1 MNIRILENPRVICS
15 NRNSLHNYFA
25 WPTVARLPGGQL
37 AMTASGLRLKHVDP
51 FGKCILCYSF
61 DEGKTWTPPAVV
73 IDTPLDDRDGGIVS
87 FGENVMVTSFNNRIS
102 TQLGW
107 LDTET
112 DFNIGSLSPD
122 SVFRLYDNGDLSC
135 RRKYLEGYLAYVDA
149 EKAESDFLGS
159 TYRISRDGG
168 FTFGPVEQAPVT
180 APHGPAAAPDGTLYY
195 VGNPYRTTDGAAH
208 LQCWHMKESGEWELM
223 GQIPNISETVGGASL
238 LSCEPHAVILPHG
251 KLLVHIRVQTAYTPG
266 SNHVPYFTLWQ
277 SESTDGGRT
286 FSQPRPICEDTLL
299 GAPPHLLRLSD
310 GTLVCTCGLR
320 EAPFGIRALISR
332 DEGATWSEPFL
343 LYDNGGI
350 SLDLGYPA
358 SVELR
363 DGSILT
369 VFYAHPEPGAPA
381 EILQVI
387 WRPEND

>member
-1 MNIRILENPRVICS
+1 MIQILEKARVICS
-15 NRNSLHNYFA
+15 NRNSIHNYFA

-37 AMTASGLRLKHVDP
+37 AMVASGLRIKHVDP

-61 DEGKTWTPPAVV
+61 DEGRTWTPPAVV

-87 FGENVMVTSFNNRIS
+87 FGEKVMVTSFNNRIA

-112 DFNIGSLSPD
+112 EFNIGKLSPD
-122 SVFRLYDNGDLSC
+122 SGIRLYDNGLRDC
-135 RRKYLEGYLAYVDA
+135 RRRYLEGYLSYVDA
-149 EKAESDFLGS
+149 EKAESDYLGS

-180 APHGPAAAPDGTLYY
+180 APHGPAAAPDGSLYF
-195 VGNPYRTTDGAAH
+195 VGNPYKALDGVAR
-208 LQCWHMKESGEWELM
+208 LQCWHMETTGEWTLM
-223 GQIPNISETVGGASL
+223 GQIPSISETDRGLPL
-238 LSCEPHAVILPHG
+238 LSYEPHAIVLPDG
-251 KLLVHIRVQTAYTPG
+251 KILVHIRVQSPYTPG
-266 SNHVPYFTLWQ
+266 TNHAPCFTVWQ

-286 FSQPRPICEDTLL
+286 FTEPRKICEDPLL
-299 GAPPHLLRLSD
+299 GAPPHLLRLRD
-310 GTLVCTCGLR
+310 GTLVSTCGLR
-320 EAPFGIRALISR
+320 NGSFGIRALVSR
-332 DEGATWSEPFL
+332 DKGATWSTPFL
-343 LYDNGGI
+343 LYDNRGI

-358 SVELR
+358 SVELK

-387 WRPEND
+387 WKIES

>member
-1 MNIRILENPRVICS
+1 MNIRILEGPRVICS
-15 NRNSLHNYFA
+15 NRAAIHNYFA

-37 AMTASGLRLKHVDP
+37 AMVASGLRLKHIDP

-73 IDTPLDDRDGGIVS
+73 IDTPLDDRDGGIVT

-102 TQLGW
+102 TQRNW
-107 LDTET
+107 LDTER
-112 DFNIGSLSPD
+112 DFVIGNLSPH
-122 SVFRLYDNGDLSC
+122 SEIRLYDNRDLSC
-135 RRKYLEGYLAYVDA
+135 RRKYLEGYLSYVDA
-149 EKAESDFLGS
+149 EKAESAFLGS

-168 FTFGPVEQAPVT
+168 FSFGPIEQAPVT

-195 VGNPYRTTDGAAH
+195 VGNPYKALDGIAR
-208 LQCWHMKESGEWELM
+208 LQCWHMDASGEWKLM
-223 GQIPNISETVGGASL
+223 GQIPNISETVQGQPL
-238 LSCEPHAVILPHG
+238 LSYEPHAIVLPDG
-251 KLLVHIRVQTAYTPG
+251 KILVHIRVQSPYAAG
-266 SNHVPYFTLWQ
+266 INHVPYFTVWQ
-277 SESTDGGRT
+277 SESADGGRT
-286 FSQPRPICEDTLL
+286 FTEPRRISEDTLL

-310 GTLVCTCGLR
+310 GTLVSTCGLR

-332 DEGATWSEPFL
+332 DEGETWSEPFL
-343 LYDNGGI
+343 LYDNRGI

-363 DGSILT
+363 NGSILT

-387 WRPEND
+387 WKTEQ